1 MEDWD
6 SPGGLEEINSKP
18 IYIKQDLQGSWWSS
32 DSWKLLGQSIKHLIP
47 MELQY

>member
-6 SPGGLEEINSKP
+6 SPGGLEKINSKP